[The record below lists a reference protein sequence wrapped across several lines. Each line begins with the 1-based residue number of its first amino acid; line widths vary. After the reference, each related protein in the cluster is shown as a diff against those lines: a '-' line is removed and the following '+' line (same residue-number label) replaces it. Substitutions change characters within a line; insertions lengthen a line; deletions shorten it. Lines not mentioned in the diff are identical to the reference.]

1 MLITSPTTLVS
12 RVDLVVR
19 EKGGDFS
26 QNWPLRWQHVTHFL
40 SYAFAKYGNISKI
53 FFFFFFSNFK
63 EPRHKTQNTQ
73 QYTMSIVCL

>member
-53 FFFFFFSNFK
+53 FFFSSSLTSKSLDTKLKTHSNI
-63 EPRHKTQNTQ
+63 P
-73 QYTMSIVCL
+73 

>member
-19 EKGGDFS
+19 EKGGDFCP
-26 QNWPLRWQHVTHFL
+26 NWPLWWQHVTHFL
-40 SYAFAKYGNISKI
+40 SYAFAKHGNISKI
-53 FFFFFFSNFK
+53 FFFFFSNFK